1 MEKASINRALYISVT
16 LGILIFLA
24 LYFASL
30 YNYLLF
36 HSLAETFSIIVAY
49 GIFMFAWN
57 SQEFLGNNYLLFI
70 GIAYLFIGGLDLIH
84 TLGYK
89 GMGVFQGYDAN
100 LPTQI
105 WIAARYLQSISL
117 LIAPLFLIRPMNVNL
132 VLLGYSVGTT
142 FLLISIFG
150 DIFPNCFIEG
160 IGLTPFKRGS
170 EYVISLILMGSIV
183 ALFKK
188 RNDFDESVFRL
199 LVASIILTIGA
210 ELSFT
215 FYISVYGFSNLV
227 GHYFKLISFY
237 LIYKAIIVTGL
248 VKPYDL
254 LFRKIKK
261 SEKELRLERDNLQ
274 KALAEIKTLRGIL
287 PICSHCKKIRDDR
300 GYWNIL
306 EKYIQKYSDAKF
318 SHSICPECVK
328 EHYPALDIYE
338 D

>member
-1 MEKASINRALYISVT
+1 
-16 LGILIFLA
+16 
-24 LYFASL
+24 
-30 YNYLLF
+30 
-36 HSLAETFSIIVAY
+36 
-49 GIFMFAWN
+49 
-57 SQEFLGNNYLLFI
+57 
-70 GIAYLFIGGLDLIH
+70 
-84 TLGYK
+84 
-89 GMGVFQGYDAN
+89 
-100 LPTQI
+100 
-105 WIAARYLQSISL
+105 
-117 LIAPLFLIRPMNVNL
+117 
-132 VLLGYSVGTT
+132 
-142 FLLISIFG
+142 
-150 DIFPNCFIEG
+150 
-160 IGLTPFKRGS
+160 
-170 EYVISLILMGSIV
+170 
-183 ALFKK
+183 
-188 RNDFDESVFRL
+188 